1 MRISQETVTLG
12 GHELLLRNAE
22 ADDAQMLLTY
32 LKTTAEETRF
42 LLKEPEELVM
52 TLEDEKNF
60 IESQNASDSNL
71 MILGFLDGEHVGNC
85 SLMGNPWMRYRHRV
99 TVAIALYQ
107 KFTGLGIGTLMMKKL
122 TDVAREHGIEQLEL
136 EVVADNE
143 RAVALYKKLGFQ
155 VCGQM
160 PKNMKYKDGTY
171 ADVLFM
177 VCDCTGN

>member
-1 MRISQETVTLG
+1 MRRI
-12 GHELLLRNAE
+12 
-22 ADDAQMLLTY
+22 
-32 LKTTAEETRF
+32 
-42 LLKEPEELVM
+42 
-52 TLEDEKNF
+52 F

-99 TVAIALYQ
+99 DSGDCSVSEVYRTWDRDADDEE
-107 KFTGLGIGTLMMKKL
+107 
-122 TDVAREHGIEQLEL
+122 TDRRCQGEHGIEQLEL
-136 EVVADNE
+136 EVVAADNE

>member
-1 MRISQETVTLG
+1 
-12 GHELLLRNAE
+12 
-22 ADDAQMLLTY
+22 
-32 LKTTAEETRF
+32 
-42 LLKEPEELVM
+42 
-52 TLEDEKNF
+52 
-60 IESQNASDSNL
+60 
-71 MILGFLDGEHVGNC
+71 
-85 SLMGNPWMRYRHRV
+85 
-99 TVAIALYQ
+99 
-107 KFTGLGIGTLMMKKL
+107 MMKKL